1 MPKEGAVNNKKKLK
15 YCAESNQW
23 ISFTNWKKHKTALA
37 QIEEARRNQDMVGS
51 EAGQVDW
58 RTERLREQNR
68 QINDL
73 TFKLKKAND
82 QSEQLRQSAVAMAK
96 AYVAAYDEH

>member
-37 QIEEARRNQDMVGS
+37 QIEEARRNQGMTVNETS
-51 EAGQVDW
+51 QVDW
-58 RTERLREQNR
+58 QTERLRAQNS